1 MENIHKTEVL
11 GSDKLLNWIHFIT
24 VIMCFNLFISHN
36 INKRAWRDSP
46 LIKKIVVILEYY
58 FYLSICKIYYLI

>member
-11 GSDKLLNWIHFIT
+11 GSDKLLNWIYFIT

-36 INKRAWRDSP
+36 INKRAWKTP
-46 LIKKIVVILEYY
+46 PYKKSSVTLEYY
-58 FYLSICKIYYLI
+58 FYLSICKIYSLI

>member
-11 GSDKLLNWIHFIT
+11 GSDKLLNWIDFIT

-36 INKRAWRDSP
+36 INKTSWRDSP
-46 LIKKIVVILEYY
+46 LIKK
-58 FYLSICKIYYLI
+58 